1 MNLARGLAL
10 TLACLVPGPARA
22 FETCAA
28 HPYSGATGPLDAL
41 ATRLDRTLAAYPSLA
56 RALADQ
62 APSLCLDDTLVE
74 EQGFFEP
81 RSNRIVVNAR
91 LGQDFQLA
99 ILVHET
105 RHLEQYDRGTCP
117 TIALE
122 MDDYTRAR
130 LALEADAAAIA
141 VLVAWNLRQGGDPGL
156 WDALAAWP
164 THDDLTGRF
173 AREIAEGAGD
183 GAAVSATFAQWFEDD
198 ERLDIYR
205 FAICSNYLD
214 ALDREAVPDGKG
226 RLPADFAA
234 RLCVLPD
241 GRPYD
246 CTLPP

>member
-1 MNLARGLAL
+1 MSLARGIALA
-10 TLACLVPGPARA
+10 LACLVPAPALA
-22 FETCAA
+22 LQTCAE
-28 HPYSGATGPLDAL
+28 HPYTGATGPLEAL
-41 ATRLDRTLAAYPSLA
+41 ATRLDRTLAPYPSLA
-56 RALADQ
+56 RAFADQ
-62 APSLCLDDTLVE
+62 APRLCLNDALVE

-81 RSNRIVVNAR
+81 KTNRIVVNAR
-91 LGQDFQLA
+91 LEQDFQLA
-99 ILVHET
+99 ILLHET
-105 RHLEQYDRGTCP
+105 RHLEQYGRGTCP

-130 LALEADAAAIA
+130 MALEADAAAIA
-141 VLVAWNLRQGGDPGL
+141 VLVAWNLRQDGDPGL
-156 WDALAAWP
+156 WDALAVWP

-173 AREIAEGAGD
+173 AREIAEGAGE

-198 ERLDIYR
+198 ERREIYR

-214 ALDREAVPDGKG
+214 ALDREAALDGKDT
-226 RLPADFAA
+226 LPADFAA